1 MGFRVVDWL
10 KFIQT
15 FWPIAVTLLSVVSL
29 AVLLWL
35 KTQFPT
41 KADLKSAEEAIL
53 ARVEKHDARLE
64 EGSKKIASLDTRLA
78 VVEDDCE
85 SAPSKNDLNQGLA
98 VVAGRVSG
106 LEASVRGVET
116 QVKTQNGYLQ
126 TLIEQGLR
134 K

>member
-1 MGFRVVDWL
+1 VDWL
-10 KFIQT
+10 KFVQVL
-15 FWPIAVTLLSVVSL
+15 WPILGMAASLVSL
-29 AVLLWL
+29 TVILWL
-35 KTQFPT
+35 RTQFPT
-41 KADLKSAEEAIL
+41 KTDLKSTEADIL
-53 ARVEKHDARLE
+53 AKIDAHQDRLD
-64 EGSKKIASLDTRLA
+64 EGSKKLA
-78 VVEDDCE
+78 DLGNRVSVVEADCE
-85 SAPSKNDLNQGLA
+85 SSPSKNDLNQGLA